1 MYKVTFI
8 FMIGY
13 AALDLDQKA
22 RKNKSPALTYEGFI
36 FGGAQRDRTADL
48 NTARVE
54 WTRTKSLIYNS
65 KCLFQLCTEC
75 TFKQP
80 PQSGENLNPN

>member
-13 AALDLDQKA
+13 AALDLDQKT
-22 RKNKSPALTYEGFI
+22 RKNKSPALPYEGFI

-48 NTARVE
+48 NTASVE
-54 WTRTKSLIYNS
+54 CIKTK
-65 KCLFQLCTEC
+65 
-75 TFKQP
+75 
-80 PQSGENLNPN
+80 